1 MVSGSVP
8 SLMGRDWLGTLKPGI
23 KIHRSAAVDGSLQK
37 LLIQHADLLMYVLG
51 PIKGVITTIHVDKTA
66 QPQFIKHCAVPL
78 ALKARVEEEI
88 IKLEKA
94 GIIEPVAHLE
104 WAVTVVPLVKQNGSI
119 RLCGDV
125 KLTVNKV
132 ASQEKY
138 PLPCIEDMFSSLTS
152 WTLQI
157 RICSW
162 NWRKKA
168 GYMPP

>member
-1 MVSGSVP
+1 MLTCLWMCWGQSRV
-8 SLMGRDWLGTLKPGI
+8 LKPRFMWI
-23 KIHRSAAVDGSLQK
+23 KQLSLSSSST
-37 LLIQHADLLMYVLG
+37 VL
-51 PIKGVITTIHVDKTA
+51 
-66 QPQFIKHCAVPL
+66 FPL
-78 ALKARVEEEI
+78 PSRQRVEEEI

-168 GYMPP
+168 GNMSP